1 MRPQPGSARM
11 YPETDII
18 PIKID
23 ESILNFA
30 KSFVPENP
38 ETKLRKLIEMGL
50 SKELATEILNSPRL
64 DLFEELSKK
73 YSPKVSPIV
82 IATTLENY
90 IKYAKSKG
98 GDISVITD
106 EVIEEIINALYND
119 KISKDSI
126 QEILVDY
133 STSKKP
139 IRNIVDNYAKITDE
153 ELNRI
158 IDKILDEN
166 KDIINQKGEK
176 AFNVI
181 IGKVMNV
188 VKGRAEGKKV
198 VDTLKLKMKNYPEPE
213 K

>member
-1 MRPQPGSARM
+1 M
-11 YPETDII
+11 
-18 PIKID
+18 
-23 ESILNFA
+23 
-30 KSFVPENP
+30 PENP

-198 VDTLKLKMKNYPEPE
+198 VDTLKLKMKNYPRT
-213 K
+213 